1 MDLIPEASVQVQL
14 NDFNSWSS
22 LNDTIMGGSSQA
34 ACRVTSEGLILEGE
48 LVEQDGGCGSCRS
61 PLLNPPLDLS
71 SYRALQVEVN
81 GDGRTLTLA
90 LGSRSGLFG
99 LTERFYGGLR
109 WVAQLPTKTSG
120 TTSIE
125 IPFSTLKPT
134 VLAQP
139 LAMPLRLIRFDAS
152 SINQVQLLHSKFGQ
166 PGELNPEFRPG
177 PIRVLLRSIKAIH

>member
-1 MDLIPEASVQVQL
+1 M
-14 NDFNSWSS
+14 
-22 LNDTIMGGSSQA
+22 
-34 ACRVTSEGLILEGE
+34 
-48 LVEQDGGCGSCRS
+48 
-61 PLLNPPLDLS
+61 
-71 SYRALQVEVN
+71 EVN
-81 GDGRTLTLA
+81 GDGRTLKLA
-90 LGSRSGLFG
+90 LGSRSRLFG

-109 WVAQLPTKTSG
+109 WVAQLPTKDSG

-166 PGELNPEFRPG
+166 PGELNSEFRPG